1 MRLVSNLFH
10 SKRGFQK
17 KVRLAMTVNN
27 KIEGLAPVFLYNRRW
42 ATLTATV
49 IRRIE
54 ELPSIAIPLKSKKF
68 AKRIVSPAVMKRPS
82 VPPHSFL
89 SKIGGNSPSLASI

>member
-1 MRLVSNLFH
+1 
-10 SKRGFQK
+10 
-17 KVRLAMTVNN
+17 MTVNN
-27 KIEGLAPVFLYNRRW
+27 RIEGLAPVFLYNRRW
-42 ATLTATV
+42 AILTATV

-68 AKRIVSPAVMKRPS
+68 AKRIVSAAVMKRPS
-82 VPPHSFL
+82 VPLPHSFL